1 MSWDA
6 ADAYAIIVGQP
17 SVSEVLMRCRAVKA
31 AAAAGDSACVAA
43 WGKSCVKLAGN
54 VMGSDSEALRLM
66 RMWVSGI
73 LFLFIGLVPAVVQL
87 FEAFLQVQEAVSV
100 LDGRGQWSSA

>member
-1 MSWDA
+1 
-6 ADAYAIIVGQP
+6 
-17 SVSEVLMRCRAVKA
+17 
-31 AAAAGDSACVAA
+31 
-43 WGKSCVKLAGN
+43 
-54 VMGSDSEALRLM
+54 MGSDSEALRLM

-73 LFLFIGLVPAVVQL
+73 LFPFIGLAPAVVQL